1 MKPIDV
7 MGYFWL
13 PERPGEHVPGR
24 LTFST
29 TDGGSLSLI
38 GELAG
43 REVQSSR
50 VLGEAEGIV
59 YTLEDCLMALTSHGQ
74 GRQVLHVQRLVVGAF
89 YEKDEPIEADRL
101 SVQLANLPY
110 WAQSAGFADA
120 MHPDRAE
127 HNGRWVISSDPIE
140 PFSVP
145 IRQGTLRLEQTRS
158 SAGDGITSLTL
169 TQGAQFHVEF
179 NEILPLADVVDLASD
194 LQDLVSI
201 GTDRPAAFER
211 FVLWHPDISVER
223 GGRPRRQPV
232 EYLAEWNAQPDH
244 KKHPP
249 TEFSMAFTFAEL
261 GGMDGVASWLAVASK
276 YRTMLSHVMNTK
288 YERRMFVQDRLL
300 DRVAALEGFHRAWKA
315 GRRSLLTRLRELTDL
330 AGPPFEELVG
340 DVSDWCGRAKDE
352 RNNVAHHKGR
362 SVHQSGGDVL
372 FTAEA
377 AYWLFVLCM
386 LRLMPTRPVVFDH
399 IIGCPQFEWVK
410 EGLRGTT

>member
-13 PERPGEHVPGR
+13 PDRPAERVPGR
-24 LTFST
+24 LNFST
-29 TDGGSLSLI
+29 TEGGSLSLI

-43 REVQSSR
+43 TETRLLR
-50 VLGEAEGIV
+50 VLGEAEGV
-59 YTLEDCLMALTSHGQ
+59 DYTLEDCLMALRSLGQ
-74 GRQVLHVQRLVVGAF
+74 GKQVLHVQRLVVGAF
-89 YEKDEPIEADRL
+89 YGGDEPIEADRV

-120 MHPDRAE
+120 MHPDREE
-127 HNGRWVISSDPIE
+127 HNGRWVISSHPIE

-145 IRQGTLRLEQTRS
+145 IRQGTLRLEQTRGS
-158 SAGDGITSLTL
+158 GGDGITSLTL
-169 TQGAQFHVEF
+169 TQDAYFHAQF
-179 NEILPLADVVDLASD
+179 NEILPVAEVVDLASD

-201 GTDRPAAFER
+201 GTDRSAAFER
-211 FVLWHPDISVER
+211 LALWHPDFSVER
-223 GGRPRRQPV
+223 GGQSRRQPI
-232 EYLAEWNAQPDH
+232 EYLAEWNAQPDQ

-249 TEFSMAFTFAEL
+249 TEYSMAFTFAEL
-261 GGMDGVASWLAVASK
+261 DGMDGVARWLAVASK

-300 DRVAALEGFHRAWKA
+300 DRVAALEGFHRTWKA
-315 GRRSLLTRLRELTDL
+315 DRRTLLTRLKELANL

-340 DVSDWCGRAKDE
+340 DVSDWCRRAKDE

-386 LRLMPTRPVVFDH
+386 LRLMPAPSAVFDH
-399 IIGCPQFEWVK
+399 IISCPQFEWVK
-410 EGLRGTT
+410 EGLRA

>member
-1 MKPIDV
+1 MEPIDV

-13 PERPGEHVPGR
+13 PERPGERVPGR

-74 GRQVLHVQRLVVGAF
+74 GRQVLRVQRMVVGAF

-145 IRQGTLRLEQTRS
+145 IQQGTLRLEQTRGS
-158 SAGDGITSLTL
+158 GGDGITSLAL
-169 TQGAQFHVEF
+169 TQGAYFHAEF
-179 NEILPLADVVDLASD
+179 NEILPLAEVVDLASD

-201 GTDRPAAFER
+201 GTDRSAAFER
-211 FVLWHPDISVER
+211 LVLWHPDLSIER
-223 GGRPRRQPV
+223 GGRPRRQPF
-232 EYLAEWNAQPDH
+232 EYLAEWNARPDE

-249 TEFSMAFTFAEL
+249 TNYSMAFTFAEL
-261 GGMDGVASWLAVASK
+261 GGMNSVGRWLAVASK
-276 YRTMLSHVMNTK
+276 YRTMLSNVMSTK

-300 DRVAALEGFHRAWKA
+300 DRVAALEGFHRAWRA
-315 GRRSLLTRLRELTDL
+315 GDQSLLGRLTELADL
-330 AGPPFEELVG
+330 AGRPFEELVG
-340 DVSDWCGRAKDE
+340 DVSGWCLRAKDE
-352 RNNVAHHKGR
+352 RHNVAHHKGR
-362 SVHQSGGDVL
+362 SVHQSSGDVL

-386 LRLMPTRPVVFDH
+386 LRLMPAPSAVFDH
-399 IIGCPQFEWVK
+399 IIRCPRFEWVK

>member
-1 MKPIDV
+1 

-13 PERPGEHVPGR
+13 PDRPEERVPGR
-24 LTFST
+24 LTFNT

-43 REVQSSR
+43 REAQSSR
-50 VLGEAEGIV
+50 VLGEAEGAA
-59 YTLEDCLMALTSHGQ
+59 YTLEDCLMALTRHGQ
-74 GRQVLHVQRLVVGAF
+74 GKQVLHVQRLVVGAF
-89 YEKDEPIEADRL
+89 YEKDEPIEADRV
-101 SVQLANLPY
+101 SVQLTNLPY

-120 MHPDRAE
+120 MHPDREE
-127 HNGRWVISSDPIE
+127 HGGRWVISSNPIE

-145 IRQGTLRLEQTRS
+145 IRQGTLRLEQTRG

-169 TQGAQFHVEF
+169 TQGAYFHGEF
-179 NEILPLADVVDLASD
+179 NGTLPLDDVVDLTSD

-201 GTDRPAAFER
+201 GADRSAAFER
-211 FVLWHPDISVER
+211 FVLWHPDFSVER
-223 GGRPRRQPV
+223 GGRPRRQPI
-232 EYLAEWNAQPDH
+232 EYLAEWNAQPDR
-244 KKHPP
+244 KKHGL
-249 TEFSMAFTFAEL
+249 TFAEL

-276 YRTMLSHVMNTK
+276 YRTMLSHVMNTR

-315 GRRSLLTRLRELTDL
+315 GRKSLLTRLEELIDL
-330 AGPPFEELVG
+330 AGLPFEELVG
-340 DVSDWCGRAKDE
+340 DVSDWCRRAKDE

-386 LRLMPTRPVVFDH
+386 LRLMPAPSAVFDH
-399 IIGCPQFEWVK
+399 IIRCPRFEWVK

>member
-1 MKPIDV
+1 MEPIDV

-13 PERPGEHVPGR
+13 PDRPEERVPGR
-24 LTFST
+24 LAFNTA
-29 TDGGSLSLI
+29 DGGSLSLI
-38 GELAG
+38 GELVG
-43 REVQSSR
+43 REAQSSR
-50 VLGEAEGIV
+50 VLGEAEGAA

-74 GRQVLHVQRLVVGAF
+74 GKQVLHVQRLVVGAF
-89 YEKDEPIEADRL
+89 YEKDEPIEADRV
-101 SVQLANLPY
+101 SVQLTNLPY

-120 MHPDRAE
+120 MHPDREE
-127 HNGRWVISSDPIE
+127 HGGRWVISSNPIE

-145 IRQGTLRLEQTRS
+145 IRQGTLRLEQTRG
-158 SAGDGITSLTL
+158 SAGDGVTSLTL
-169 TQGAQFHVEF
+169 TQGAYFHGEF
-179 NEILPLADVVDLASD
+179 NGTLPLDDVVDLTSD

-201 GTDRPAAFER
+201 GADRSAAFER
-211 FVLWHPDISVER
+211 FALWHPDFSVER

-232 EYLAEWNAQPDH
+232 EYLAEWNAQPDR

-249 TEFSMAFTFAEL
+249 TEYDMAFTFAEL

-276 YRTMLSHVMNTK
+276 YRTMLSHVMNTR

-315 GRRSLLTRLRELTDL
+315 GRKSLLTRLEELIDL
-330 AGPPFEELVG
+330 AGLPFEELVG
-340 DVSDWCGRAKDE
+340 DVSDWCRRAKDE

-386 LRLMPTRPVVFDH
+386 LRLMPAPSAVFDH
-399 IIGCPQFEWVK
+399 IIRCPRFEWVK

>member
-1 MKPIDV
+1 MEPIDV

-13 PERPGEHVPGR
+13 PDRPELRVPGR

-38 GELAG
+38 GELAAP
-43 REVQSSR
+43 ETPLSR
-50 VLGEAEGIV
+50 VLGDAEGV
-59 YTLEDCLMALTSHGQ
+59 GYTLEDCLMALRSRGQ
-74 GRQVLHVQRLVVGAF
+74 GKQVLHVQRLVVGAF
-89 YEKDEPIEADRL
+89 YERGEPIEADRV
-101 SVQLANLPY
+101 SVQLAHLPY

-145 IRQGTLRLEQTRS
+145 IGQGTLRLGQTRG

-169 TQGAQFHVEF
+169 TQGAQFHAEF
-179 NEILPLADVVDLASD
+179 NEVLPLADVVDLASD

-211 FVLWHPDISVER
+211 FVLWHPDIFIER

-232 EYLAEWNAQPDH
+232 EYLAEWNAQPD
-244 KKHPP
+244 KKKRPP
-249 TEFSMAFTFAEL
+249 TEYDMAFTFAEL
-261 GGMDGVASWLAVASK
+261 GGMDGVAGWLAVASK
-276 YRTMLSHVMNTK
+276 YRSMLSHVMNTK
-288 YERRMFVQDRLL
+288 YERHMFVQDRLL
-300 DRVAALEGFHRAWKA
+300 DRVAALEGFHRAWK
-315 GRRSLLTRLRELTDL
+315 GVRRSLLTRLRELADL

-340 DVSDWCGRAKDE
+340 DVSRWCRRAKDE

-386 LRLMPTRPVVFDH
+386 LQLMPAASAVLDH
-399 IIGCPQFEWVK
+399 IIRCPRFEWVK